1 MVRKLV
7 LSLIAI
13 LGAGALFVGA
23 QNRQISGTVANPEG
37 QPIVGAT
44 VVVDGTSAGTTT
56 GSNGKFTLT
65 APADATLTVSFI
77 GYQSQQIP
85 VAGKTW
91 LDIELKEDSQ
101 SIDDV
106 IVVAYGTTK
115 KEAFTGSASVIKTDD
130 IAKRQVSNVTNAL
143 SGVTSGV
150 QVTSTNG
157 QPGTDAT
164 VRIRGIGSFSASNKP
179 LYVVDGVPYDGQI
192 SSINTADI
200 ESLTVL
206 KDAAASAI
214 YGARGANGVIL
225 ITTKRGKSS
234 EAVITVDA
242 KWGSN
247 SRAVP
252 QYDVI
257 TDLGQY
263 MELVGQSMSTY
274 AQLLRGFTPEQA
286 AQYIEKNVYTNS
298 AGGVGYRVF
307 DYPEGETLIGADG
320 KLNPNATLGYVN
332 GDYLFLPDNWYDEL
346 FDKGNLRQE
355 YNVSISGNSDKINY
369 YASLGYLDDSGIMSN
384 SGFTRYS
391 TRLKADYQAKKWL
404 KFGANVSYSNVE
416 NNNPTNQTSSG
427 SSANIFYLTGMIAPI
442 YPLYIRNAEGS
453 VAKDSH
459 GYTMY
464 DFGDTSTGMPYKRT
478 FMSGSNPASM
488 WELDKATYTYDD
500 FSSRYYATVDIYKG
514 LKFTYN
520 LGIDLSAYRY
530 QRLYNPYYG
539 QYSKVGGV
547 IYVANKRELA
557 LNQQQLLNYSGTFA
571 DKHNID
577 ILVGHETY
585 KWKRSYL
592 QGGREKIFNPN
603 VVELNNAI
611 SQQSNDSYTD
621 NYFTEGYF
629 AQVNY
634 DFDGKYFIS
643 GSYRRDASSRFHKD
657 HRWGD
662 FGSVGASWILSK
674 ENFLSG
680 AEWLDLLKIKASY
693 GVQGNDN
700 LLYQTGETNYYPY
713 ADQYTLSQL
722 DGSFAT
728 ALSYKGNKD
737 ITWETSHSIN
747 AGVEFS
753 FWQGRLAGNVEY
765 FNRRTSDM
773 LYYMPSPNSIG
784 YAYYPTNV
792 GSARNSG
799 VEIDLNSTVFRT
811 KNVTW
816 TLNANL
822 TYLKNKIIKLDES
835 LGGEWIDGSRIYREG
850 ESMYQLYL
858 RKYAGVNENG
868 QSTWYLADGS
878 ATTEYA
884 QADRFTTGDILPKV
898 YGGFGTTLEFF
909 GIDFSIAFAYQLGGK
924 VYDNTYASLMHAGTA
939 QTAGSNWHKDI
950 LRAWKIGDEAGST
963 DVPRLYTSD
972 TNTNSMS
979 DRFLISSNYLDIT
992 NITLGYT
999 LPSSWTRKV
1008 HISKLRLYMA
1018 ADNVALF
1025 TKRQGLDPRQSY
1037 TAAGSYRYAPIRTIS
1052 GGINLTF

>member
-257 TDLGQY
+257 TDPGQY

-792 GSARNSG
+792 GSVRNSG

-816 TLNANL
+816 TPTSPTSRTRSSSSTSRSAASGS
-822 TYLKNKIIKLDES
+822 TVRES
-835 LGGEWIDGSRIYREG
+835 IARASRCTSSTCASTPASTRTVSRPGTWPTARPLRNTPRPTASPRVTSSRRSTAVSAPRWSSSASTSRSPSPTSWAARSTTTPMRRSCTPVRRRRPVPTGTRTSSGPGRSATRRVRPTCRVSTRPTPTPTACRIVSSSARTTSTSPTSHWVTRCRAAGLGKSISP
-850 ESMYQLYL
+850 SC
-858 RKYAGVNENG
+858 V
-868 QSTWYLADGS
+868 STWLPTTWRSSPSGRVSTRVSPTPQRA
-878 ATTEYA
+878 ATVTRRSVRSRA
-884 QADRFTTGDILPKV
+884 V
-898 YGGFGTTLEFF
+898 STLR
-909 GIDFSIAFAYQLGGK
+909 
-924 VYDNTYASLMHAGTA
+924 
-939 QTAGSNWHKDI
+939 SN
-950 LRAWKIGDEAGST
+950 S
-963 DVPRLYTSD
+963 
-972 TNTNSMS
+972 
-979 DRFLISSNYLDIT
+979 
-992 NITLGYT
+992 
-999 LPSSWTRKV
+999 
-1008 HISKLRLYMA
+1008 
-1018 ADNVALF
+1018 
-1025 TKRQGLDPRQSY
+1025 
-1037 TAAGSYRYAPIRTIS
+1037 
-1052 GGINLTF
+1052 